1 MAMPLRVLL
10 FGTLFLACS
19 FSTADGL
26 PTLVTFPSGQCRWW
40 RLPSWQTPLTSGS
53 VPASTHA
60 AFISGSSIILPAI
73 SATTTQTA
81 GSSLIGSIVE
91 DNRFSAKSTIP
102 RSTTL
107 LKGGSTSVAVKTVKP
122 TQETPPASI
131 VANSTS
137 RRQLTTAPTA
147 SSTSPASVV
156 RVNVRQVVGFFVFL
170 LRTHRAL
177 SPRPHALIGSPIVAL
192 CYISAISVKRAAA
205 ARRGG
210 ASRPGATMRCR
221 LRALAV

>member
-1 MAMPLRVLL
+1 MALSLRVLL

-26 PTLVTFPSGQCRWW
+26 PTLVTSTSGKCRWW

-53 VPASTHA
+53 VPASTPA
-60 AFISGSSIILPAI
+60 AFISGSSIILPAS

-81 GSSLIGSIVE
+81 GSSFISSIVE
-91 DNRFSAKSTIP
+91 DNGFSAESTIP
-102 RSTTL
+102 GSSTL
-107 LKGGSTSVAVKTVKP
+107 LNGGSTSVAVRTVKP
-122 TQETPPASI
+122 SQENTPASI

-147 SSTSPASVV
+147 SSTTPASVV

-170 LRTHRAL
+170 LRTHHAL
-177 SPRPHALIGSPIVAL
+177 SPHPHALIGIPIVAL
-192 CYISAISVKRAAA
+192 CYISAISVKRDAA
-205 ARRGG
+205 ARRSGT
-210 ASRPGATMRCR
+210 SRPSATMRCR
-221 LRALAV
+221 VRALAV